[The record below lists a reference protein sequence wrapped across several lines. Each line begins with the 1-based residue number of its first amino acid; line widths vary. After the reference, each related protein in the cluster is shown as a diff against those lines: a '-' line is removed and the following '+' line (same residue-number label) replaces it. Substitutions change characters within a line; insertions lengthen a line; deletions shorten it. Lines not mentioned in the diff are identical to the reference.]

1 MITKTRRPDRWL
13 FLIALALV
21 MIGIS
26 MVFSA
31 SAVIAKQLYGD
42 PSFLSFRQTMAGALG
57 VAMMFVLIKV
67 DYHLYRRPAF
77 VYTALAVI
85 IGLCFVVF
93 FLPETQNTRRWIHF
107 PGVTFQPSE
116 AAKLASIVF
125 LAYFLELRK
134 GQINKAF
141 TLVPAGVVAGGFA
154 VLIYMQRDLGTAVA
168 VLATAAVLLYVSGL
182 NMKWIGLAT
191 LFVVPLGFYFLVYLV
206 EWRWDRILVFLNPEL
221 DPLGRGFQ
229 ILQSIIAVGTGGI
242 WGLGFMESK
251 QKLFYLPA
259 AHTDFIYAVI
269 GEELGFIGALVVLA
283 LFGAFLWRGLRTSLR
298 APDLFGFYLAL
309 GITMAIAMQAFIN
322 MSVVLGIVP
331 NKGIPLPFVSYGG
344 SSFVMSLIGLGIL
357 LNVSQQARRIEA
369 K

>member
-1 MITKTRRPDRWL
+1 
-13 FLIALALV
+13 
-21 MIGIS
+21 
-26 MVFSA
+26 
-31 SAVIAKQLYGD
+31 
-42 PSFLSFRQTMAGALG
+42 
-57 VAMMFVLIKV
+57 
-67 DYHLYRRPAF
+67 
-77 VYTALAVI
+77 
-85 IGLCFVVF
+85 
-93 FLPETQNTRRWIHF
+93 
-107 PGVTFQPSE
+107 
-116 AAKLASIVF
+116 
-125 LAYFLELRK
+125 
-134 GQINKAF
+134 
-141 TLVPAGVVAGGFA
+141 
-154 VLIYMQRDLGTAVA
+154 MQRDLGTAVA